1 MDGSPTS
8 YQLLGNFAA
17 GQQLYRLEPA
27 DDTDVGASSSVIV
40 FSVSDD
46 RTAQAAPPRVKL
58 PTLHAT
64 EQNLTDLQRDYQYT

>member
-1 MDGSPTS
+1 MDGSPSS

-17 GQQLYRLEPA
+17 GQQLYRFEA
-27 DDTDVGASSSVIV
+27 DDTDNGASSII

-46 RTAQAAPPRVKL
+46 RTAQEAHHRVKL

-64 EQNLTDLQRDYQYT
+64 EQNLTDLQCAYQHI